1 MSERPPSPA
10 LPAVPPAGSM
20 TYGEYLRVEE
30 LLSLQ
35 VPRSSPAEHD
45 EMLFIVIHQVYE
57 LWFRLLIHEGEKVRA
72 DLFDGRLFESLSTI
86 SRMRSVLKTLVAQ
99 VNVLETMT
107 PLEFA
112 SFRTRLDMASG
123 FQSAQFR
130 ELECLLGWKQK
141 TLLRFHPE
149 GSPARARLEK
159 RIADTSILDAFYVFL
174 EHRGLAIPT
183 SLKQRDPQGLP
194 EASPELQATLIEAY
208 RTQPD
213 LVLLLEALTD
223 IDEGLQEWRY
233 RHVKMVE
240 RTIGAKM
247 GTGGSA
253 GADYLRH
260 TLFRPLFPD
269 LWAIRSAF

>member
-1 MSERPPSPA
+1 MSERTPSS

-20 TYGEYLRVEE
+20 TYGDYLRVEE

-35 VPRSSPAEHD
+35 VPRSDPAEHD
-45 EMLFIVIHQVYE
+45 ELLFIVIHQVYE
-57 LWFRLLIHEGEKVRA
+57 LWFRLLLHEGEKVRSN
-72 DLFDGRLFESLSTI
+72 LTEGKLFECLSTLN
-86 SRMRSVLKTLVAQ
+86 RMRTVLKTLVAQ
-99 VNVLETMT
+99 VDVLETMT

-112 SFRTRLDMASG
+112 SFRERLDMASG

-141 TLLRFHPE
+141 SLLRFHPE
-149 GSPARARLEK
+149 GSETRKRLEQ
-159 RIADTSILDAFYVFL
+159 RLNESSISDAFYVFL
-174 EHRGLAIPT
+174 ELRGLRIPE
-183 SLKQRDPQGLP
+183 SIKERDPQGLP
-194 EASPELQATLIEAY
+194 EASPDLQKELIEVY
-208 RTQPD
+208 PNQPD
-213 LVLLLEALTD
+213 LVLLVEALTD

-240 RTIGAKM
+240 RTIGAKI

-253 GADYLRH
+253 GAEYLRK
-260 TLFRPLFPD
+260 TLFQPLFPD